1 MKYYIFPSPLQ
12 PPDASLGVIPDPPL
26 VPTLAEMLPFTAL
39 GTWPALLQPAAAR
52 ARGQHARTQLR
63 SIQPLPAAAAGVM
76 GTSRSFF
83 RPPGDRLQQVCL
95 FIDLRNPAVI
105 MIKPLRKGAQA
116 GHLAQ
121 DRAFATVVT
130 TMLVSL

>member
-1 MKYYIFPSPLQ
+1 M
-12 PPDASLGVIPDPPL
+12 
-26 VPTLAEMLPFTAL
+26 PTLAEMLPFTVPGA
-39 GTWPALLQPAAAR
+39 WPALLQPEAAR
-52 ARGQHARTQLR
+52 AKGQHVCTQLR

-95 FIDLRNPAVI
+95 FIDLRNPAAI

-116 GHLAQ
+116 GDLAQ
-121 DRAFATVVT
+121 GRAFATVLT
-130 TMLVSL
+130 ALLASF